1 MPKDDQPKPPSHTEK
16 TLSIR
21 IPEEK
26 HRALKGRCVAEGISL
41 RSVLLAVIDELENDT
56 PTAKKL
62 IKAATDLG
70 TAN

>member
-1 MPKDDQPKPPSHTEK
+1 MATKDAPKPPSLTEK

-26 HRALKGRCVAEGISL
+26 HRALKGRCVMEGVSL
-41 RSVLLAVIDELENDT
+41 RAVLLAVIGELENDT

-62 IKAATDLG
+62 IKAATDLEK
-70 TAN
+70 AN